1 MAVLTGAVAY
11 AVPMTIVAHEE
22 LRDASLASVDT
33 ASSIVWTLRG
43 GD

>member
-11 AVPMTIVAHEE
+11 AAPMTIVDHEE
-22 LRDASLASVDT
+22 LRDVSHVDT

>member
-11 AVPMTIVAHEE
+11 AAVPMTIVDHEE
-22 LRDASLASVDT
+22 LRDASHVDS